1 MILETERLR
10 LEPLSASDASALFA
24 ILSDAEAMKFWH
36 SAPLLRPAT
45 AAEIVASQLAAMADG
60 HFLYWTVW
68 RGPDAIGSVDLSN
81 LDFIHRR
88 GEIGFLFRRDQ
99 WGCGY
104 ARESVGA
111 AVAYAFG
118 PLRLE
123 RLEAQML
130 SANRR
135 AKRLVQQLGFLPEGR
150 LAGHVL
156 KDGVRQDVDVFGRLN
171 LSATK
176 KGA

>member
-10 LEPLSASDASALFA
+10 LEPLSAADAGALFA
-24 ILSDAEAMKFWH
+24 ILSDAEAMQFWH
-36 SAPLLRPAT
+36 TPPLVRPAT
-45 AAEIVASQLAAMADG
+45 ATEIVASQLSAMADG

-68 RGPDAIGSVDLSN
+68 HGSDAIGSVDLSN
-81 LDFIHRR
+81 LDFAHRR

-104 ARESVGA
+104 AREAVA
-111 AVAYAFG
+111 AVIAHAFG
-118 PLRLE
+118 LLKLE
-123 RLEAQML
+123 RLETRML
-130 SANRR
+130 AGNRR
-135 AKRLVQQLGFLPEGR
+135 AKRLVQHLGFLPEGR

-171 LSATK
+171 LSMTK
-176 KGA
+176 NGA